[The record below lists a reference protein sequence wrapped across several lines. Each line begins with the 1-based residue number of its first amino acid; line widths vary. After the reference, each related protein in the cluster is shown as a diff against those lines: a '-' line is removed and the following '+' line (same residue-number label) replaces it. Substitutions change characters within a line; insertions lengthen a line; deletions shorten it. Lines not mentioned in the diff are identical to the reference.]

1 MPETADSIEKP
12 GRAKRELCYL
22 RDEHSYATCGISTA
36 RIASSKT
43 AFRPR
48 WLSAEHSR
56 YFTARILL
64 ATARPCVGNEHF
76 ALSALSFR
84 RKLYL
89 AAEIVKTELVIHS
102 N

>member
-1 MPETADSIEKP
+1 MMPETADSIEKP

-84 RKLYL
+84 RELYL
-89 AAEIVKTELVIHS
+89 AAIVKTELVIHS